1 MKQDLKLDV
10 TSLTQRLLA
19 QKTTRDRFK
28 FPCTREQ
35 AIDLLTAAY
44 RAEVAFRRR
53 QFIADEYT
61 ASHIAQLADFLT
73 SDTSR
78 FGLMLCGTYGNGK
91 TTLMYALRSATNL
104 LNRCG
109 EFNERR
115 VGIRIEDARDIAKL
129 YTARDQRPY
138 NEFKQA
144 EHVIIED
151 MGKEPIEQMNYGTV
165 ISPVV
170 EILEYRYHNQL
181 FTAITTNLT
190 PQEIR
195 TKYGNRIAD
204 RFNEMMQVITFQD
217 QTYRK

>member
-1 MKQDLKLDV
+1 M

-28 FPCTREQ
+28 FPCSREQ

-53 QFIADEYT
+53 QFIADEHT

-73 SDTSR
+73 SDSAR

-104 LNRCG
+104 LDRCG
-109 EFNERR
+109 EFGGRH
-115 VGIRIEDARDIAKL
+115 VGIRIEDARNIAKL

-151 MGKEPIEQMNYGTV
+151 MGKEPVEQMNYGTV

-195 TKYGNRIAD
+195 AKYGNRIAD

>member
-1 MKQDLKLDV
+1 V

-28 FPCTREQ
+28 FPCSREQ

-53 QFIADEYT
+53 QFIADEHT

-73 SDTSR
+73 SDSAR

-104 LNRCG
+104 LDRCG
-109 EFNERR
+109 EFGGRH
-115 VGIRIEDARDIAKL
+115 VGIRIEDARNIAKL

-151 MGKEPIEQMNYGTV
+151 MGKEPVEQMNYGTV

-195 TKYGNRIAD
+195 AKYGNRIAD

-217 QTYRK
+217 QTYRR

>member
-1 MKQDLKLDV
+1 M

-28 FPCTREQ
+28 FPCSREQ

-53 QFIADEYT
+53 QFIADEHT
-61 ASHIAQLADFLT
+61 ASHIVQLADFLT

-104 LNRCG
+104 LDRCG
-109 EFNERR
+109 EFGGRH
-115 VGIRIEDARDIAKL
+115 VGIRIEDARNIAKL

-151 MGKEPIEQMNYGTV
+151 MGKEPVEQMNYGTV

-195 TKYGNRIAD
+195 AKYGNRIAD

-217 QTYRK
+217 QTYRR

>member
-1 MKQDLKLDV
+1 M
-10 TSLTQRLLA
+10 
-19 QKTTRDRFK
+19 
-28 FPCTREQ
+28 
-35 AIDLLTAAY
+35 LTAAY

-53 QFIADEYT
+53 QFIADEHT

-73 SDTSR
+73 SDSAR

-104 LNRCG
+104 LDRCG
-109 EFNERR
+109 EFGGRH
-115 VGIRIEDARDIAKL
+115 VGIRIEDARNIAKL

-195 TKYGNRIAD
+195 AKYGNRIAD

-217 QTYRK
+217 QTYRR

>member
-1 MKQDLKLDV
+1 M

-35 AIDLLTAAY
+35 AIILLAAAY
-44 RAEVAFRRR
+44 RAEVAFRKRT
-53 QFIADEYT
+53 FVEDEYT
-61 ASHIAQLADFLT
+61 AANIAQLADFLT
-73 SDTSR
+73 SDTSK

-91 TTLMYALRSATNL
+91 TTLLHALRSATNL

-109 EFNERR
+109 KFHRGDI
-115 VGIRIEDARDIAKL
+115 GIRMEDAREIAKM
-129 YTARDQRPY
+129 YTARNQKPFE
-138 NEFKQA
+138 EFKCH
-144 EHVIIED
+144 ERVIIED
-151 MGKEPIEQMNYGTV
+151 MGKEPVEQMNYGNV

-170 EILEYRYHNQL
+170 ELLEYRYERQL
-181 FTAITTNLT
+181 FTAISTNLT

-195 TKYGNRIAD
+195 AKYGNRVAD

-217 QTYRK
+217 KSYRK

>member
-1 MKQDLKLDV
+1 M

-19 QKTTRDRFK
+19 QKTTKDRFR

-61 ASHIAQLADFLT
+61 AAHIAQLADFLT

-91 TTLMYALRSATNL
+91 TTLMCALRSATNL

-109 EFNERR
+109 EFGRR
-115 VGIRIEDARDIAKL
+115 NVGLRFEDARDIAKL

-144 EHVIIED
+144 SGVIIED

-170 EILEYRYHNQL
+170 EILEYRYYNQL

-195 TKYGNRIAD
+195 AKYGNRIAD

-217 QTYRK
+217 QTYRV

>member
-144 EHVIIED
+144 EHV
-151 MGKEPIEQMNYGTV
+151 T
-165 ISPVV
+165 
-170 EILEYRYHNQL
+170 
-181 FTAITTNLT
+181 
-190 PQEIR
+190 
-195 TKYGNRIAD
+195 
-204 RFNEMMQVITFQD
+204 
-217 QTYRK
+217 

>member
-1 MKQDLKLDV
+1 M

-28 FPCTREQ
+28 FPCSREQ

-53 QFIADEYT
+53 QFIADEHT

-73 SDTSR
+73 SDSAR

-104 LNRCG
+104 LDRCG
-109 EFNERR
+109 EFGGRH
-115 VGIRIEDARDIAKL
+115 VGIRIEDARNIAKL

-151 MGKEPIEQMNYGTV
+151 MGKEPVEQMNYGTV

-195 TKYGNRIAD
+195 AKYGNRIAD

-217 QTYRK
+217 QTYRR

>member
-1 MKQDLKLDV
+1 M
-10 TSLTQRLLA
+10 
-19 QKTTRDRFK
+19 
-28 FPCTREQ
+28 
-35 AIDLLTAAY
+35 LTAAY

-195 TKYGNRIAD
+195 AKYGNRIAD

>member
-1 MKQDLKLDV
+1 M

-28 FPCTREQ
+28 FPCSREQ

-53 QFIADEYT
+53 QFIADEHT

-73 SDTSR
+73 SDSAR

-109 EFNERR
+109 EFNDRR

-181 FTAITTNLT
+181 FTAVTTNLT

-195 TKYGNRIAD
+195 AKYGNRIAD

-217 QTYRK
+217 QTYRR